1 MTPMTVP
8 LGSGGV
14 GTPPARVVV
23 KHPGGTAT
31 TVSSLLPSS
40 IIKTE
45 VKTEIKTEPEEAI
58 VIDSDSDSEHAQ
70 RPSKPSTPGPVN
82 VNVNVNLNF
91 QEVPPGFDFL
101 MRGRASSTSSQQGDG
116 KYTRDHSPFIVTARI
131 RRMGEGYIFSL
142 CVSPHGRGGTYLRA
156 DWGRYLPSSRLKG
169 GGGYLPSSRQVGVP
183 TFQLTGGTYL
193 TANRWG
199 YLPSSWQG
207 GTYLTADRGEWWY
220 LPSS

>member
-1 MTPMTVP
+1 MTAGPETTTQTMTPMTVP
-8 LGSGGV
+8 LGGGGV

-58 VIDSDSDSEHAQ
+58 VINSDSDSEHAQ

-116 KYTRDHSPFIVTARI
+116 KCPRVRRQRPFYTKRQRQRHDN
-131 RRMGEGYIFSL
+131 GETKL
-142 CVSPHGRGGTYLRA
+142 
-156 DWGRYLPSSRLKG
+156 
-169 GGGYLPSSRQVGVP
+169 Q
-183 TFQLTGGTYL
+183 
-193 TANRWG
+193 
-199 YLPSSWQG
+199 
-207 GTYLTADRGEWWY
+207 
-220 LPSS
+220 